1 MREDDPEA
9 CWAERDTAADSLVDY
24 HLTLRAPG
32 LEGEERERWAE
43 DAAFWVHIGVL
54 LEHATNET
62 DAADFRPDVLAAHV
76 IEDHELAEE
85 DADDAGDMDGST
97 EDEQATRRPRRLN

>member
-1 MREDDPEA
+1 MREDDPQA

-32 LEGEERERWAE
+32 LDGPEREQWAD
-43 DAAFWVHIGVL
+43 DAAFWVHIGIL

-62 DAADFRPDVLAAHV
+62 DASDFRADVLAAHA
-76 IEDHELAEE
+76 IEDHEPAEE
-85 DADDAGDMDGST
+85 ADAGDMDGQT
-97 EDEQATRRPRRLN
+97 EEEQTTRRTRHMN